1 MKRPVQAII
10 IDGITYIPQA
20 FKGEYPC
27 RHCEIKDICELHGGC
42 KFIYGF
48 KDPIVFKKVE

>member
-27 RHCEIKDICELHGGC
+27 RHCEIKDICELQGGC

-48 KDPIVFKKVE
+48 KKPITFKRAK

>member
-1 MKRPVQAII
+1 MKKPIQAIV
-10 IDGITYIPQA
+10 IDGITYIPKA

-27 RHCEIKDICELHGGC
+27 RHCDIKDICELQGGC

-48 KDPIVFKKVE
+48 KDPITFKKA